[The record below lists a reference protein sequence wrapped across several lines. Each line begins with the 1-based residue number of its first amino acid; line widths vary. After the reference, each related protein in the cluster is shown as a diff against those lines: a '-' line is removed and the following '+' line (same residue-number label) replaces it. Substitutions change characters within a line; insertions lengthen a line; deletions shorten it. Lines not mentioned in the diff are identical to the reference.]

1 MIIHESHRIV
11 CFHFHWNFV
20 IPHWLQL
27 RWGSGNSY
35 AMNHSPQQYHHYK
48 ALDPDLDEYLSEYKN
63 QTPLESDHY
72 AGKCFS
78 IISSHSQKMSST
90 HFDHNSHN
98 TEVGNDLIGP
108 METRTARHC
117 LWSSNRSSSC
127 TTTITIVSLIIC
139 TMKFQSR
146 DQTCSFLL
154 LCLPILGTEHFH
166 YAIILQFYLNSLSA
180 CTCFEN
186 CFSFS
191 FIFFE
196 KKNKKPVPS
205 SAVACVKCKICK
217 AAKTSTIFF
226 CHSSRS
232 LSRTFSH
239 SSSPLW
245 LWSLQ
250 CTYIWDSHSHA
261 PSLHN
266 CCVLWLKWKCK

>member
-1 MIIHESHRIV
+1 MPVSVFQLFPLIH
-11 CFHFHWNFV
+11 
-20 IPHWLQL
+20 
-27 RWGSGNSY
+27 
-35 AMNHSPQQYHHYK
+35 K
-48 ALDPDLDEYLSEYKN
+48 
-63 QTPLESDHY
+63 
-72 AGKCFS
+72 
-78 IISSHSQKMSST
+78 KMSST

-196 KKNKKPVPS
+196 KKKQ
-205 SAVACVKCKICK
+205 
-217 AAKTSTIFF
+217 KTCSFF
-226 CHSSRS
+226 SCRM
-232 LSRTFSH
+232 
-239 SSSPLW
+239 
-245 LWSLQ
+245 
-250 CTYIWDSHSHA
+250 CEM
-261 PSLHN
+261 
-266 CCVLWLKWKCK
+266 